1 MRSTLNVRFILELSC
16 VIAIVTVA
24 VDGNDTSQTPV
35 KKGDNTIIVNVN
47 QDSQTKE
54 AIKSLETTLE
64 KNFQQLIRVVNGTSH
79 GILRIAVLFAFF
91 IQSFAYRLT

>member
-1 MRSTLNVRFILELSC
+1 MRSTLNVRFILQLSC

-24 VDGNDTSQTPV
+24 VNGNDTSQTPV

-79 GILRIAVLFAFF
+79 GMLRIMILFAF
-91 IQSFAYRLT
+91 SYSLLCL